1 MVGVFCE
8 SAKWDY
14 NPLCCLRSARSA
26 WSIQEGKA
34 VARQDQTPD
43 VKRTANILSEIVN
56 QIRLIWRLIN
66 DPRVPL
72 WVKFIPP
79 LAILYL
85 ISPIDLIPD
94 PVLGLGQLD
103 DLAILLL
110 GFKVFVELC
119 PPDVRER
126 YREELAGGATLQ
138 PDGDVVD
145 TTYRVVDDK

>member
-1 MVGVFCE
+1 M
-8 SAKWDY
+8 
-14 NPLCCLRSARSA
+14 
-26 WSIQEGKA
+26 
-34 VARQDQTPD
+34 ARQDKMPD
-43 VKRTANILSEIVN
+43 VQRTASILSEIVD
-56 QIRLIWRLIN
+56 QIRLIWRLIK
-66 DPRVPL
+66 DSRVPL

-85 ISPIDLIPD
+85 ISPVDLVPD

-119 PPDVRER
+119 PPDIRER
-126 YREELAGGATLQ
+126 YQAELAGGAAPQ
-138 PDGDVVD
+138 PDDDVVD

>member
-1 MVGVFCE
+1 LL
-8 SAKWDY
+8 A
-14 NPLCCLRSARSA
+14 LRQVRVVDSG
-26 WSIQEGKA
+26 GKA
-34 VARQDQTPD
+34 VARQDKTPD
-43 VKRTANILSEIVN
+43 VQRTASILSEIVG
-56 QIRLIWRLIN
+56 QIRLIWRLLK
-66 DPRVPL
+66 DSQVPL

-85 ISPIDLIPD
+85 ISPVDLVPD

-119 PPDVRER
+119 PPEIRER
-126 YREELAGGATLQ
+126 YLAELAGGTAPQ
-138 PDGDVVD
+138 SDDDVVD

>member
-1 MVGVFCE
+1 M
-8 SAKWDY
+8 
-14 NPLCCLRSARSA
+14 
-26 WSIQEGKA
+26 
-34 VARQDQTPD
+34 ARQDKTPD
-43 VKRTANILSEIVN
+43 VQRTASILSEIVG

-66 DPRVPL
+66 DSGVPL

-85 ISPIDLIPD
+85 VSPIDLIAD
-94 PVLGLGQLD
+94 PILGLGQLD

-119 PPDVRER
+119 PPEIRER
-126 YREELAGGATLQ
+126 YRTELAGGAAPQ

>member
-1 MVGVFCE
+1 M
-8 SAKWDY
+8 
-14 NPLCCLRSARSA
+14 
-26 WSIQEGKA
+26 
-34 VARQDQTPD
+34 ARQVKTPD
-43 VKRTANILSEIVN
+43 VQRTASILSEIVN

-66 DPRVPL
+66 DSRVPL

-85 ISPIDLIPD
+85 ISPVDLIPD

-119 PPDVRER
+119 PPEIRER
-126 YREELAGGATLQ
+126 YQAELAGGTAPQ
-138 PDGDVVD
+138 PDDDVVD

>member
-1 MVGVFCE
+1 VVDSG
-8 SAKWDY
+8 
-14 NPLCCLRSARSA
+14 
-26 WSIQEGKA
+26 GKA
-34 VARQDQTPD
+34 VARQNQTPD
-43 VKRTANILSEIVN
+43 VQRTASILSEIVN
-56 QIRLIWRLIN
+56 QFRLIWRLIN
-66 DPRVPL
+66 DSRVPL

-85 ISPIDLIPD
+85 ISPVDLIPD

-119 PPDVRER
+119 PPEIRER
-126 YREELAGGATLQ
+126 YLAELAGGTAPQ
-138 PDGDVVD
+138 PDDDVVD

>member
-1 MVGVFCE
+1 
-8 SAKWDY
+8 
-14 NPLCCLRSARSA
+14 
-26 WSIQEGKA
+26 
-34 VARQDQTPD
+34 
-43 VKRTANILSEIVN
+43 
-56 QIRLIWRLIN
+56 
-66 DPRVPL
+66 L

-85 ISPIDLIPD
+85 VSPIDLVAD
-94 PVLGLGQLD
+94 PILGLGQLD

-119 PPDVRER
+119 PPDIREQ
-126 YREELAGGATLQ
+126 YRAELVGGSAPQ